1 MCVCV
6 CMCVCV
12 YVQHAPWK
20 SKGCSCSDEI
30 AGLFSLSLSLS
41 IYLPPSLT
49 LLHTCKHSNTIHTR
63 TDAYPFPRALSSG
76 SPRTSGS
83 CRGWWD
89 SRSSRNPVDAASK
102 TLKTL
107 GANLFPVWSS
117 GMTTRGGCVTELHLH
132 LGNPAVGTNS
142 SFSLSPVPVWRWFP
156 EGPSG
161 VSPGGA
167 GTGYPAAGPGT
178 FDIIWHHDN
187 YVSISVTVWFN

>member
-6 CMCVCV
+6 CVCVCATCPMEK
-12 YVQHAPWK
+12 QR
-20 SKGCSCSDEI
+20 
-30 AGLFSLSLSLS
+30 LFLQWLDCRAVFSPSLSLSLS
-41 IYLPPSLT
+41 LSLSPPPPSLA
-49 LLHTCKHSNTIHTR
+49 LLHTCKHSNTIHTGA
-63 TDAYPFPRALSSG
+63 DAYPFPRALSSG

-107 GANLFPVWSS
+107 EANLFPVWSS
-117 GMTTRGGCVTELHLH
+117 GMTTRGRCVTELHLH

-142 SFSLSPVPVWRWFP
+142 SFSLSPVPVWNRWFP

-167 GTGYPAAGPGT
+167 GTGYPAAGTGT
-178 FDIIWHHDN
+178 FGRNRQGAIL
-187 YVSISVTVWFN
+187 